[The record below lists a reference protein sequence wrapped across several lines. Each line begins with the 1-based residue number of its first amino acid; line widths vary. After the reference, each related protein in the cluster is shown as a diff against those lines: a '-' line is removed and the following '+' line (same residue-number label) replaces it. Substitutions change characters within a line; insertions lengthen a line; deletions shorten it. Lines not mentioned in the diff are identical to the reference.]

1 MDSPKEIAAGGVIR
15 FTAGM
20 RFFLA
25 LCFVFRLAAAPPGV
39 VIDYSPAA
47 SGLYI
52 GSPSIVILP
61 NGNYLAS
68 HDYFGP
74 KSAEHEAPT
83 SVVFRSTDRGGS
95 WKKIAALKALF
106 WAGLFVHRDAVYI
119 MGTDRHHGRIVIRR
133 SIDGGETWAD
143 NSPLTSRADYH
154 TAPTPVI
161 EHNGRIWRAF
171 EDASGGTKWGM
182 RYLAMMLSAPA
193 DSDLLAAANWTFSQ
207 TLTRDPSWLDGK
219 FNAWLEGN
227 AVVGPGRKIYNV
239 LRVDVAAFPEKAA
252 IISVSDDGKTQ
263 TFDPGRDVIDFPGGA
278 KKFSIRF
285 DPQSN
290 AWWTLATATPKEFES
305 AAGKPASI
313 RNTLAL
319 LKSTNLRDWETRAIL
334 LQHPDTKAHAFQ
346 YPDWQLDGSDII
358 AAIRTAFDNG
368 AGGAHNAHD
377 ANYLTF
383 HRFRNFRDL
392 R

>member
-1 MDSPKEIAAGGVIR
+1 
-15 FTAGM
+15 M
-20 RFFLA
+20 RFLLL
-25 LCFVFRLAAAPPGV
+25 LCFVLDLVAAPPGV

-61 NGNYLAS
+61 NGNYLSS
-68 HDYFGP
+68 HDFFGP

-83 SVVFRSTDRGGS
+83 SAVFRSADRGVT
-95 WKKIAALKALF
+95 WKKTATLNALF

-133 SIDGGETWAD
+133 STDNGDTWTD
-143 NSPLTSRADYH
+143 NSPLTSRAEYH

-193 DSDLLAAANWTFSQ
+193 DSDLLVASNWTFSQ
-207 TLTRDPSWLDGK
+207 TLTRDQAWLNGD

-227 AVVGPGRKIYNV
+227 AVVGPEQKIFNI

-252 IISVSDDGKTQ
+252 IVSLSDDGKKL
-263 TFDPGRDVIDFPGGA
+263 TFDPARDIVAFPGGA

-285 DPQSN
+285 DPQSR
-290 AWWTLATATPKEFES
+290 AWWTLASAPPKEFQT
-305 AAGKPASI
+305 AGKPASI

-334 LQHPDTKAHAFQ
+334 LQHPDTKTHAFQ
-346 YPDWQLDGSDII
+346 YPDWQFDDADII
-358 AAIRTAFDNG
+358 AAVRTAFDDD

-383 HRFRNFRDL
+383 HRFKDFREL

>member
-1 MDSPKEIAAGGVIR
+1 
-15 FTAGM
+15 M
-20 RFFLA
+20 RFLFL
-25 LCFVFRLAAAPPGV
+25 LCFIAQIAAAPPGV

-52 GSPSIVILP
+52 GSPSIVILT
-61 NGNYLAS
+61 NGAYLAS
-68 HDYFGP
+68 HDFFGP
-74 KSAEHEAPT
+74 KSAEHEAPN
-83 SVVFRSTDRGGS
+83 SVVFRSHDRGAT
-95 WKKIAALKALF
+95 WNKVATLKALF

-133 SIDGGETWAD
+133 STDSGETWSE
-143 NSPLTSRADYH
+143 NSPLTARADYH

-182 RYLAMMLSAPA
+182 RYLAMMLSAPS
-193 DSDLLAAANWTFSQ
+193 DSDLLVATNWTFSQ
-207 TLTRDPSWLDGK
+207 TFTRDQSWLDGK

-227 AVVGPGRKIYNV
+227 AVLGPGQKIFNV
-239 LRVDVAAFPEKAA
+239 LRVDVPAFPEKAG
-252 IISVSDDGKTQ
+252 IISISDDGKSQ
-263 TFDPGRDVIDFPGGA
+263 TFDPARDVIDLPGGA

-290 AWWTLATATPKEFES
+290 AWWTLATATPPEFQNTP
-305 AAGKPASI
+305 AKPASI

-319 LKSTNLRDWETRAIL
+319 LKSTNLRDWQTRAIL
-334 LQHPDTKAHAFQ
+334 LQHPDTKTHAFQ
-346 YPDWQLDGSDII
+346 YPDWQFDGADII
-358 AAIRTAFDNG
+358 AAVRTAFDDD

-383 HRFRNFRDL
+383 HRFKNFRDL